1 MTIQNPVEWGISTVR
16 QAAAIVSNASHA
28 VYHPKE
34 DLNALAPDVR
44 HITADDLWASIVQ
57 GFADFRAYRTD
68 VVFLSL
74 IYPLIGIAL
83 AQAAFGHD
91 LVPLLFPLAAGF
103 ALIGPFAGIGLYE
116 LSRKR
121 EQGAPVSWSDA
132 LGAFRSP
139 SWGAI
144 AALGCMLIALYVAWL
159 VAAETIYMVTLGPE
173 PPVSVEA
180 FAQAALT
187 TGAGWTMIGAGIAVG
202 FLFAVV
208 ALAMGAIA
216 FPLLLDRHV
225 GVDTAIWTSVRCV
238 LTNPWPMALWGMM
251 VTGGLV
257 LGSIPAFVGLI
268 VVMPVLGHATWHLY
282 RKLVPH

>member
-1 MTIQNPVEWGISTVR
+1 MTIRNPVEWGMSQIKL
-16 QAAAIVSNASHA
+16 AADVVGHASHA

-44 HITADDLWASIVQ
+44 RIRSQDLWAAIAL
-57 GFADFRAYRTD
+57 GFADFKTYRTD
-68 VVFLSL
+68 VLFLSL
-74 IYPLIGIAL
+74 IYPLIGLVLARAAL
-83 AQAAFGHD
+83 GNG
-91 LVPLLFPLAAGF
+91 LLPLLFPLAAGF

-116 LSRKR
+116 LSRKH
-121 EQGAPVSWSDA
+121 EQGAPVRWSDA

-144 AALGCMLIALYVAWL
+144 AVLGFALMALYVAWL

-173 PPVSVEA
+173 PPVSLET
-180 FAQAALT
+180 FARDALT
-187 TGAGWTMIGAGIAVG
+187 TVPGWTMIGVGIAVG

-216 FPLLLDRHV
+216 FPLLLDRRV
-225 GVDTAIWTSVRCV
+225 GVDTAIWTSVRAV
-238 LTNPWPMALWGMM
+238 LVNPGPMALWGLI

-257 LGSIPAFVGLI
+257 VGSLPAFVGLI

>member
-16 QAAAIVSNASHA
+16 QAAAIVGHASHA
-28 VYHPKE
+28 VYHPRE

-44 HITADDLWASIVQ
+44 RITADDLWGSIVQ

-74 IYPLIGIAL
+74 IYPLIGIVL

-103 ALIGPFAGIGLYE
+103 ALIGPFAGVGLYE

-121 EQGAPVSWSDA
+121 EQGAPVRWMDA

-144 AALGCMLIALYVAWL
+144 AALGCMLVALYVAWL

-173 PPVSVEA
+173 PPVSPEA
-180 FAQAALT
+180 FVTAALT
-187 TGAGWTMIGAGIAVG
+187 TTSGWTMIGAGILVG

-216 FPLLLDRHV
+216 FPLLLDRPV

-238 LTNPWPMALWGMM
+238 LTNPGPMALWGLM